1 MKTIKAKVIMLPTN
15 DKPTKGSILLRHL
28 WKDTK
33 LECRSVWQ
41 YNETKQL
48 SDTVA
53 VYTTLN
59 GSFMDTP
66 SSFKSQHVYLTTDEE
81 IKEGDWFISNRDIY
95 QYEGDKIPEILKLG
109 YRKIVATT
117 DTSLLEHDD
126 TVPYPKTRPA
136 LPQIPQEFL
145 KEYCE
150 AGGKI
155 EEVEIKY
162 EEINQRCAIHCLSK
176 EECKTCDLFSPGEV
190 KIKVDSNNC
199 VIIHKSKDS
208 WIDVVMKGMIIDWLD
223 GRHLQFETFEEAEE
237 EYSRLLGERNG
248 EESDLMLLR
257 IEKEFNNID

>member
-15 DKPTKGSILLRHL
+15 DKPTRGSILLRHL

-41 YNETKQL
+41 YDETKQL

-81 IKEGDWFISNRDIY
+81 IKEGDWFISNRDIH

-117 DTSLLEHDD
+117 DTSLN
-126 TVPYPKTRPA
+126 

-145 KEYCE
+145 KKYCE
-150 AGGKI
+150 ADGKI
-155 EEVEIKY
+155 EEVEIEY
-162 EEINQRCAIHCLSK
+162 EEKQVFESAEDYDYGFGL
-176 EECKTCDLFSPGEV
+176 

-199 VIIHKSKDS
+199 VIIGKSKDS
-208 WIDVVMKGMIIDWLD
+208 WSREEVILELRTMHINLYGAGEYDLSRVEDWIKDNL
-223 GRHLQFETFEEAEE
+223 
-237 EYSRLLGERNG
+237 
-248 EESDLMLLR
+248 
-257 IEKEFNNID
+257 